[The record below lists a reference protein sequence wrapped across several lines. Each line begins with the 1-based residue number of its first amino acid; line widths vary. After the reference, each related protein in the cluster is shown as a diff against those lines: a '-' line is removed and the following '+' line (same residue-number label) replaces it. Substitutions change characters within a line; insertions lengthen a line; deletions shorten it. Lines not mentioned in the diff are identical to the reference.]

1 MVALHKRVKV
11 GGGYYRGYM
20 CTVNAASG
28 SYVSLIVNTSG
39 AAINGISII
48 PDGYGSGDT
57 MKVEHWDDVG
67 GTGTCKAILAEDIYN
82 QGAGSAIMFDFPA
95 MELVDAGESIKFT
108 YINTASVAMNV
119 YLIAEFV
126 GIKKTS

>member
-1 MVALHKRVKV
+1 MALPKRTRI

-28 SYVSLIVNTSG
+28 SYVALIVNTSG
-39 AAINGISII
+39 AAINGMSVT
-48 PDGYGSGDT
+48 PDGYGSGDS
-57 MKVEHWDDVG
+57 MKIEHWDDVG
-67 GTGTCKAILAEDIYN
+67 GTGNILAILAEDIYN
-82 QGAGSAIMFDFPA
+82 QGAGSPIMFDFPA
-95 MELVDAGESIKFT
+95 MELVNSGECIKFT

-126 GIKKTS
+126 GINKTA